1 MTGTVRAPPASRRSR
16 ATAIGATAFLLLA
29 LPFLVLGV
37 FFLGQMARLDLRCE
51 PQAACVLT
59 SSSWLSQAEL
69 GRYAPQDIRRVDVA
83 RSRSTRSGAAPI
95 FRPRMETTSGVQPL
109 AYQWT
114 EDESEAAA
122 FADTVQRYL
131 SGPRTEGLH
140 VFRDDR
146 RASLRVG
153 GAFTGV
159 GLAVLALCLWLA
171 ARTVAHRRTERAER
185 AGQAVHGTP

>member
-1 MTGTVRAPPASRRSR
+1 MRAPPAPRRSR

-37 FFLGQMARLDLRCE
+37 FFLGQKARLDLRCE

-59 SSSWLSQAEL
+59 SSSWLSQAEV

-83 RSRSTRSGAAPI
+83 RSRSTRGGAAPI

-114 EDESEAAA
+114 KDEAEATAV
-122 FADTVQRYL
+122 ADTVQRYL
-131 SGPRTEGLH
+131 SGPRTEALH
-140 VFRDDR
+140 VVRDDR

-159 GLAVLALCLWLA
+159 GLAVLALALWLA
-171 ARTVAHRRTERAER
+171 SRSLAHRRTERAER
-185 AGQAVHGTP
+185 AEQAQRAPLS

>member
-1 MTGTVRAPPASRRSR
+1 MRALPYRRSR

-37 FFLGQMARLDLRCE
+37 FFLRQMARMDLRCE
-51 PQAACVLT
+51 PRAPCVLT
-59 SSSWLSQAEL
+59 RSSWLGEEEV
-69 GRYAPQDIRRVDVA
+69 GRYAPEDILRVGVD
-83 RSRSTRSGAAPI
+83 RSRSRRSGAAPI
-95 FRPRMETTSGVQPL
+95 FRPQLETTSGDQPL
-109 AYQWT
+109 AFQWT
-114 EDESEAAA
+114 QDEAEATA

-131 SGPRTEGLH
+131 TGPRTDSLT

-159 GLAVLALCLWLA
+159 GLAVLALSLWLFS
-171 ARTVAHRRTERAER
+171 RTLAHRKAER
-185 AGQAVHGTP
+185 AAAR